1 MSLFQFGFTRS
12 SRNGIE
18 NNTQEPLDIPSYLPN
33 ALECGLGIEEHSI
46 VTTSVS
52 EFADPE
58 PSRKKR
64 KIRVNI
70 LNTRDEDRA
79 KIGRYANE
87 NGNKKARK
95 HFFGKF
101 PRLTESTVRN
111 FKAKY
116 MEKIRVERKKSNPQR
131 PPILLELDGKLL
143 NYLKA
148 ARTKDGVVNI
158 HVVRAATQGL
168 IASNP
173 AFAHRFARFEMP
185 RTWVQSIYRRMGYT
199 RRVATTPVP
208 QGIYD
213 ECRREFLNDIKE
225 KMTLY
230 SIPPE
235 LVLNSDQTP
244 SSYVS
249 VGKSTMHDRGAN
261 SVPIQGLKDKRNI
274 TLTFVVSLSGEFLPM
289 QIIYAGKTKAS
300 LPRGFIF
307 PKGFSLS
314 QNPQHWSNETET
326 LKLVDEIINPYVI
339 LGLASTQKALVIWDV
354 FKGQMTNVVKQKL
367 ELLDME
373 LVAVPANM
381 IHFFQPLDLTV
392 NGAAKSFA
400 KKEFITYYSAQVQQ
414 QLEGRTNLEDIN
426 VDLRL
431 SMIKPLHAQ
440 WLVNMY
446 NFFTQPNGRKVILKG
461 WKKAGIAGLLDNTT
475 LLSPEDPFETIFE
488 QES

>member
-1 MSLFQFGFTRS
+1 M
-12 SRNGIE
+12 
-18 NNTQEPLDIPSYLPN
+18 
-33 ALECGLGIEEHSI
+33 
-46 VTTSVS
+46 
-52 EFADPE
+52 
-58 PSRKKR
+58 
-64 KIRVNI
+64 
-70 LNTRDEDRA
+70 
-79 KIGRYANE
+79 
-87 NGNKKARK
+87 
-95 HFFGKF
+95 
-101 PRLTESTVRN
+101 
-111 FKAKY
+111 
-116 MEKIRVERKKSNPQR
+116 RVERKKSNPQVVTRLPIDQRGR

-148 ARTKDGVVNI
+148 VRTMSGVVNI

-173 AFAHRFARFEMP
+173 AFAHRFARFDMP

-199 RRVATTPVP
+199 RRAATTSRPPVP
-208 QGIYD
+208 QRLYD

-235 LVLNSDQTP
+235 LVLNSDQTS

-249 VGKSTMHDRGAN
+249 VGKSTMHDCGAN

-289 QIIYAGKTKAS
+289 QIIYAGKSKAS

-326 LKLVDEIINPYVI
+326 LKLIDEIINPYVI
-339 LGLASTQKALVIWDV
+339 NKRKDLGLASTQKALVIWDV

-381 IHFFQPLDLTV
+381 THFFQPLDLTV

-414 QLEGRTNLEDIN
+414 QIEGGTNLEDIN

-431 SMIKPLHAQ
+431 SVIKPLQAQ

-446 NFFTQPNGRKVILKG
+446 NFFTQPNGKKVILKG

-475 LLSPEDPFETIFE
+475 LLSPEDPLEAILFE